1 MNLNLKQPNKLSS
14 RIRIAREHAGFT
26 QKELADRVGISQTA
40 VHKLEC
46 GRSRSSRR
54 TVAIAMTCGV
64 DPVWLETG
72 QGDMVAGG
80 GMSMAIGMNLPSYSN
95 EPLPAVAEQAE
106 TYRAEEVDSPS
117 RVPLI
122 TWEEA
127 VNWGKSLISPKVAN
141 WVSAV
146 HKINP
151 LVFALKVSGDSMEIE
166 FTEGDIVLV
175 DPTKKPAH
183 KQYVVVGLA
192 GEDKCTFKQLIIDGG
207 QRYLKPLN
215 PRYPIISIDEKTMFC
230 GVVVAKFK
238 EF

>member
-1 MNLNLKQPNKLSS
+1 MNLNLKQTNKLSS
-14 RIRIAREHAGFT
+14 RIRTAREHAGFT

-72 QGDMVAGG
+72 QGDMVTGG
-80 GMSMAIGMNLPSYSN
+80 GASLAMSMSPYHN
-95 EPLPAVAEQAE
+95 EPVGALAEQAE
-106 TYRAEEVDSPS
+106 TYRVEETESPS

-122 TWEEA
+122 SWEEA
-127 VNWGKSLISPKVAN
+127 VNWGKSLISPRVSN
-141 WVSAV
+141 WVSAI
-146 HKINP
+146 HRINP

-166 FTEGDIVLV
+166 FTEGDILLV
-175 DPTKKPAH
+175 DPTKKPLH

-215 PRYPIISIDEKTMFC
+215 PRYPIIAIDEKTMFC